1 MRDRLIPAG
10 IRSAIMALTGAFALS
25 APVESVAQKVVGD
38 SASNFSL
45 INVRNGETVQLND
58 FAGSIVVLDFFS
70 YW

>member
-1 MRDRLIPAG
+1 
-10 IRSAIMALTGAFALS
+10 MALTGAFALS